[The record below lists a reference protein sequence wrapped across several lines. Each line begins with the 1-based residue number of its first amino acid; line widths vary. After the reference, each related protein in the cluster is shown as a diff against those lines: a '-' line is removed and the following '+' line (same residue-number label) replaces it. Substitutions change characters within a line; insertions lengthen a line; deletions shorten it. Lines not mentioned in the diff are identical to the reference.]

1 MTSFDV
7 DPEALRGASPKFDT
21 AADKLQAALDKLNGV
36 LHAEGNCW
44 GGDDAGQQ
52 FAKDYEPAS
61 ASAGDTFT
69 GLTGALHQI
78 RGELDATADTW
89 DDDDTNNANSFR

>member
-1 MTSFDV
+1 MSGFDV

-21 AADKLQAALDKLNGV
+21 AADQLRAALDKLNGV
-36 LHAEGNCW
+36 LQAEGNCW

-61 ASAGDTFT
+61 TSATDTFT
-69 GLTGALHQI
+69 GLNGALHQI
-78 RGELDATADTW
+78 RGELDETADTW
-89 DDDDTNNANSFR
+89 DADDTNNADSFR